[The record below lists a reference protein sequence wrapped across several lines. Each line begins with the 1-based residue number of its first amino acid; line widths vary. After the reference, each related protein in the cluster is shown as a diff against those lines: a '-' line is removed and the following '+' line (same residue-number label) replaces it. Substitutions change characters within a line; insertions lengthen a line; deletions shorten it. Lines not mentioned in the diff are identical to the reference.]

1 MPIVNQQYTWDM
13 TEPGRDDETTDEAG
27 DAADMNSSEGPAWVR
42 GAAVRWFGVV
52 VFLLMGV
59 VALLVFIATILA
71 IYDRARDDSPGSSP
85 AGLEQSAVVETASH
99 TAVRASSVTW

>member
-1 MPIVNQQYTWDM
+1 M

-27 DAADMNSSEGPAWVR
+27 DDADMDSSDGPAWAR
-42 GAAVRWFGVV
+42 GAAVRWFGVI

-85 AGLEQSAVVETASH
+85 AGLEQSVAHNTAP
-99 TAVRASSVTW
+99 RPPL